1 MDISNLTKDTIDSSL
16 PIAYDTITL
25 AAGCFWC
32 VEAVFVE
39 LKGVTSVVSG
49 YCNGKIKNP
58 TYREV
63 CSGLT
68 GHAEAC
74 QIVYDSNSISFE
86 QLLEV
91 FFQTHNPTTR
101 NKQGNDEG
109 TQYRS
114 GIYYTNDSQ
123 KSIATQIIEKLNKA
137 GAYDQP
143 IVTEVVA
150 LDQFYTAEMYHQGYY
165 SLNQEQGYCQMVI
178 KPKMEK
184 FKKVFGDLIKEK

>member
-1 MDISNLTKDTIDSSL
+1 METNSANNTNQINQTTDT
-16 PIAYDTITL
+16 ATL

-39 LKGVTSVVSG
+39 LKGVISVTSG

-74 QIVYDSNSISFE
+74 QIVYDPAIISFE

-91 FFQTHNPTTR
+91 FFTTHNPTTL
-101 NKQGNDEG
+101 NQQGGDRG

-114 GIYYTNDSQ
+114 GIYYHNENQ
-123 KSIATQIIEKLNKA
+123 KNSAEKVLKLIDESK
-137 GAYDQP
+137 AYDAP
-143 IVTEVVA
+143 IVTEIA
-150 LDQFYTAEMYHQGYY
+150 AIEPFYIAEEYHQDYY
-165 SLNQEQGYCQMVI
+165 QLNPNQGYCQMVI
-178 KPKMEK
+178 QPKMEK
-184 FKKVFGDLIKEK
+184 FRKVFDGLLKK